1 MKKRLQNI
9 AKKIDAMSLRE
20 RALLF
25 GAGVAVLGFLFNVL
39 FWSPLVAEQTK
50 LQSRIRE
57 DQQKTAEMEVQI
69 MQKVAAIKNDPD
81 AVAKRRL
88 AELQQKLQQTRLS
101 MSEMQKGLVSPDKM
115 AEVLEGILKRQES
128 LRLISLK
135 STTPEVLNQSAPEAK
150 TPAKAAAEPR
160 SSVGVVYKHGVELVV
175 QGSYADIVNYLQA
188 LESMPW
194 QLFWGRAVVT
204 SEQYPR
210 ATVTLTL
217 YTLAREEK
225 WMNL

>member
-39 FWSPLVAEQTK
+39 FWSPLVSEQTR

-57 DQQKTAEMEVQI
+57 DQQKMAEIEVQI
-69 MQKVAAIKNDPD
+69 LQKVGAIKNDPD

-88 AELQQKLQQTRLS
+88 AELQQKLQQTHLT

-135 STTPEVLNQSAPEAK
+135 STTPEVLNQSAPENKTAAK
-150 TPAKAAAEPR
+150 PATEPR

-225 WMNL
+225 WLNL